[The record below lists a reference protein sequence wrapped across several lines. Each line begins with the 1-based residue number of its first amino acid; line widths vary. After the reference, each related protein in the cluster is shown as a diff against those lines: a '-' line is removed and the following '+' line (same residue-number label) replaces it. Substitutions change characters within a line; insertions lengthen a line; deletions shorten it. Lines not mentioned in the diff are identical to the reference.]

1 MFNHTKQ
8 LLIITS
14 VLSTPLVAKN
24 IVDDFFEAKKGM
36 EKAHTRAKKVMTKVD
51 AGITDAKA
59 GLAKAGQELKKA
71 GEEVKQAIVSVFEPE
86 IQITMNENSTH
97 NAVVVTVKGIKATNI
112 DATINDENDTL
123 SIKADATE
131 VTIIAKERMLTVG
144 LRHAI
149 PAGKIKNDN
158 KEIQTFSYQSMQ
170 ESRTIAGTILLD
182 KQSITYDQTT
192 QLLTITLPRM
202 EIKKAGKPV
211 PVTVIPK
218 AETPATKEVV
228 KDQAPTPLKT
238 ERSGNQN

>member
-14 VLSTPLVAKN
+14 ILSTPLVAKN
-24 IVDDFFEAKKGM
+24 IVDDFFEAEKEVM
-36 EKAHTRAKKVMTKVD
+36 EKAHTSAKKVMTKVD

-86 IQITMNENSTH
+86 IQISMNENSTD
-97 NAVVVTVKGIKATNI
+97 NAIVVTIKGIKATNV

-123 SIKADATE
+123 TIKADATE
-131 VTIIAKERMLTVG
+131 VTVIAKDRMLTVG
-144 LRHAI
+144 LRHAT

-170 ESRTIAGTILLD
+170 ESRTVSGTILLD

-192 QLLTITLPRM
+192 QLLTITLPRAI
-202 EIKKAGKPV
+202 IKKAGKPV

-218 AETPATKEVV
+218 EETPALPKSTEST
-228 KDQAPTPLKT
+228 APIKT
-238 ERSGNQN
+238 ESNK